1 MAEFTRLTS
10 IDAVQSWYLVPGAS
24 FLYVSSPNCSV
35 CESLF
40 PQIEPI
46 MLKHPEIRS
55 ARVDVSDVPE
65 IAGALSIFTAP
76 VLLLFLD
83 GKEMHREARIV
94 PIERFRRRVEQIG
107 EFVKSEIIDLEN

>member
-1 MAEFTRLTS
+1 MAEFARLTT
-10 IDAVQSWYLVPGAS
+10 IDEVKSWYAS
-24 FLYVSSPNCSV
+24 PDARFLYVSSPNCSV

-46 MLKHPEIRS
+46 LLAHPEIRS
-55 ARVDVSDVPE
+55 ARVDVADVPE
-65 IAGALSIFTAP
+65 IAGELSIFTAP

-94 PIERFRRRVEQIG
+94 PVERFRQRVEQIG
-107 EFVKSEIIDLEN
+107 AFVKSEAVDSEK